1 MLIYSKEDTTSGT
14 AAVIIIT
21 ADYLLI
27 IQIILLD
34 PSGFSTKETDELDGG
49 VIEILPLHH
58 DKLLLPQIIWF
69 TILRMKAFPGTSIW
83 AFPTITVLIPMVRR
97 FIWDPDR

>member
-27 IQIILLD
+27 IQVILQD
-34 PSGFSTKETDELDGG
+34 PSGFSTRQTVNLDRE
-49 VIEILPLHH
+49 VIEIP
-58 DKLLLPQIIWF
+58 
-69 TILRMKAFPGTSIW
+69 TS
-83 AFPTITVLIPMVRR
+83 VL
-97 FIWDPDR
+97 